1 MSTPSKS
8 GEPDTMPPMTSH
20 SPFENAR
27 LKPILRIAVRSA
39 GDALIWFGKALLFFA
54 TVAIVSAA
62 VALFATTLL
71 GAVALIISGFLY
83 LRYVPIRPSPMLYHH
98 Q

>member
-1 MSTPSKS
+1 MSTPSKN
-8 GEPDTMPPMTSH
+8 GEPDTMPPMTTQ
-20 SPFENAR
+20 SPLENIQ
-27 LKPILRIAVRSA
+27 LKPILQIAVRSA
-39 GDALIWFGKALLFFA
+39 GDALLWLGKLFLFFA
-54 TVAIVSAA
+54 TVAVTSMA

-71 GAVALIISGFLY
+71 GAGALFLTGFLY